1 MQLETSLALM
11 ASLSQATDAADLH
24 RRVEKSVRAIGCEH
38 FLIGMEVRLPAGTS
52 VQHIDSGYPE
62 PWQRRY
68 QEKQFVRVDPT
79 VGYCQTH
86 TAPVIWNASM
96 YSEMSHELMEES
108 SSYGLGNGV
117 SIGVH
122 AANSVKSMF
131 SIARDKPF
139 DDEHEA
145 NLVKAAGQL
154 IANAVHVKTAEL
166 VMPGLFSALAPPLTE
181 REYACLQLAALG
193 KGSGVIADLLNIAE
207 PTVNYHLNKVM
218 KKLGVATR
226 VQAVALAVHL
236 RILR

>member
-1 MQLETSLALM
+1 MQLETSLSLM

-38 FLIGMEVRLPAGTS
+38 FLIAMEVRLPAGTS
-52 VQHIDSGYPE
+52 VQHVDSGYPE

-68 QEKQFVRVDPT
+68 QEKQFVRIDPT
-79 VGYCQTH
+79 LGYCHTH
-86 TAPVIWNASM
+86 TEPVIWNPAL

-108 SSYGLGNGV
+108 SSYGLSNGMSV
-117 SIGVH
+117 GVH
-122 AANSVKSMF
+122 ASNSVKSMF

-139 DDEHEA
+139 EGEHEA
-145 NLVKAAGQL
+145 ALVKAAGQL

-181 REYACLQLAALG
+181 REHACLQLAAIG

-236 RILR
+236 KILR

>member
-38 FLIGMEVRLPAGTS
+38 FLIAMEVRLPAGPDI
-52 VQHIDSGYPE
+52 QHVDSGYPE
-62 PWQRRY
+62 LWQRRY

-79 VGYCQTH
+79 LGYCKTN
-86 TAPVIWNASM
+86 TAPVIWNPSM

-117 SIGVH
+117 SVGVH
-122 AANSVKSMF
+122 ASSSVKSMF

-139 DDEHEA
+139 LDDQEA
-145 NLVKAAGQL
+145 TLVKAAGQL

-166 VMPGLFSALAPPLTE
+166 IMPGLFSALAPPLTE

-193 KGSGVIADLLNIAE
+193 KGSGVISDLLNIAE

-226 VQAVALAVHL
+226 VQAVAMAVHL
-236 RILR
+236 KILR

>member
-38 FLIGMEVRLPAGTS
+38 FLIAMEVSLPVGPGI
-52 VQHIDSGYPE
+52 QHVDSGYPE
-62 PWQRRY
+62 RWQRRY
-68 QEKQFVRVDPT
+68 QEKQFVRIDPT
-79 VGYCQTH
+79 LGYCKTNS
-86 TAPVIWNASM
+86 APVIWNPAM

-108 SSYGLGNGV
+108 NSYGLGNGV
-117 SIGVH
+117 SVGVH
-122 AANSVKSMF
+122 ASNSVKSMF

-139 DDEHEA
+139 NDEHEA
-145 NLVKAAGQL
+145 TLVKAAGQL

-236 RILR
+236 KILS